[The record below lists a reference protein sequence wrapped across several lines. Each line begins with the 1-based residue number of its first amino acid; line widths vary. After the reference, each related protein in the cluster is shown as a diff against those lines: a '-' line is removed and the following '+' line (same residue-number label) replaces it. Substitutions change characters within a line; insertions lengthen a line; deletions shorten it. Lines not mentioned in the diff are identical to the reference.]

1 MAKMES
7 LIEAHENKK
16 YKEQI
21 KEQAAEE
28 KRKILLDEA
37 EEYYGYP
44 VDVNSDDFKEFAKN
58 KREKEKK
65 AMKELKKK
73 RKQGLLSAKLQDV

>member
-1 MAKMES
+1 MES

-21 KEQAAEE
+21 KEQEAAE

-44 VDVNSDDFKEFAKN
+44 VNASSEDFKEFTKN
-58 KREKEKK
+58 KREKERK

-73 RKQGLLSAKLQDV
+73 RKQGLLSAKLQNI